1 MTKIKF
7 CGLSRQ
13 VDIDYVNELLPDY
26 IGFVFYEKSKRNVSF
41 ETANSLKKRL
51 DKKIKA
57 VGVFVDKDISF
68 ITNLVYS
75 GVIDIVQLHGNEDDA
90 YISNLRK
97 AVNIPIIKAFK
108 IKSQEDIS
116 FINSSS
122 ADCVLLDS
130 GMGTGK
136 AFDWSLISGIKRD
149 FFLAGGL
156 NLENISEALNMIKPF
171 AIDVSSGIE
180 TDGYK
185 DFDKMKQFMTVTQD
199 T

>member
-41 ETANSLKKRL
+41 ETAKSLKKRL

-68 ITNLVYS
+68 ITNLVDS

-90 YISNLRK
+90 YISDLRK

-108 IKSQEDIS
+108 IKNQEDIS

-136 AFDWSLISGIKRD
+136 AFDWSQISGIKRD

>member
-1 MTKIKF
+1 
-7 CGLSRQ
+7 
-13 VDIDYVNELLPDY
+13 
-26 IGFVFYEKSKRNVSF
+26 
-41 ETANSLKKRL
+41 
-51 DKKIKA
+51 
-57 VGVFVDKDISF
+57 
-68 ITNLVYS
+68 
-75 GVIDIVQLHGNEDDA
+75 
-90 YISNLRK
+90 
-97 AVNIPIIKAFK
+97 
-108 IKSQEDIS
+108 
-116 FINSSS
+116 
-122 ADCVLLDS
+122 
-130 GMGTGK
+130 MGTGK

>member
-7 CGLSRQ
+7 CGLSRH

-41 ETANSLKKRL
+41 ETAKSLKKRL

-68 ITNLVYS
+68 ITNLVDS

-90 YISNLRK
+90 YIFNLRK

>member
-41 ETANSLKKRL
+41 ETAKSLKKRL

-68 ITNLVYS
+68 ITNLVDS

-122 ADCVLLDS
+122 ADYVLLDS